1 MLTKSIGEG
10 GKAQRMFNQS
20 TYKAM
25 KRFLVV
31 MLLALPMLGASAQNV
46 KQEKL
51 DSFLVVMPQSFFER
65 LSASYNLAVGLQN
78 KQTTP
83 LMTGV
88 DFGFEVLPRLRVI
101 LEADYTV
108 GLRSVDGNRTF
119 DGAFTLGGGLSYR
132 LFGGKGYTKPAQA
145 KDALELQFTAGG
157 SVGKMDWKQN
167 YYDFRLLYTTRHRL
181 SICTPFM
188 GLGYRYVNS
197 HAAGMKNYGGV
208 YATIG
213 MRF

>member
-1 MLTKSIGEG
+1 MLTKGIGEG
-10 GKAQRMFNQS
+10 GKTQKMFNQS

-31 MLLALPMLGASAQNV
+31 LLLALPMLGASAQNV
-46 KQEKL
+46 KQEKS
-51 DSFLVVMPQSFFER
+51 DSFLVVMPQSFFDR
-65 LSASYNLAVGLQN
+65 LSASYNFSLGLQN
-78 KQTTP
+78 KNTTP
-83 LMTGV
+83 LMMGV
-88 DFGFEVLPRLRVI
+88 DFGYEVLPRLRVI
-101 LEADYTV
+101 FKMDYAMA
-108 GLRSVDGNRTF
+108 LRSVKGVRTY
-119 DGAFTLGGGLSYR
+119 DDALLLGGGLSYR
-132 LFGGKGYTKPAQA
+132 LFGGKGYTQPAQA

-167 YYDFRLLYTTRHRL
+167 YYDFGLLYTTRHRL

-188 GLGYRYVNS
+188 WLGYRYVNS

>member
-1 MLTKSIGEG
+1 MLTKGIGEG
-10 GKAQRMFNQS
+10 GKTQKMFNQS

-31 MLLALPMLGASAQNV
+31 LLLALPMLGASAQNV
-46 KQEKL
+46 KQEKS
-51 DSFLVVMPQSFFER
+51 DSFLVVMPQSFFDR
-65 LSASYNLAVGLQN
+65 LSASYNFSLGLQN
-78 KQTTP
+78 KNTTP
-83 LMTGV
+83 LMMGV
-88 DFGFEVLPRLRVI
+88 DFGYEVLPRLRVI
-101 LEADYTV
+101 FKMDYAMA
-108 GLRSVDGNRTF
+108 LRSVKGVRTY
-119 DGAFTLGGGLSYR
+119 DDALLLGGGLSYR
-132 LFGGKGYTKPAQA
+132 LFGGKGYTQPAQA

-167 YYDFRLLYTTRHRL
+167 YYDFGLLYTTRHRL

>member
-1 MLTKSIGEG
+1 MLTKGVGEG

-31 MLLALPMLGASAQNV
+31 LLLALPMLGASAQNV

-65 LSASYNLAVGLQN
+65 LSASYNFSLGLQN
-78 KQTTP
+78 KNTTP
-83 LMTGV
+83 LMMGV
-88 DFGFEVLPRLRVI
+88 DFGYEVLPRLRVI
-101 LEADYTV
+101 FKMDYAMA
-108 GLRSVDGNRTF
+108 LRSVKGVRTY
-119 DGAFTLGGGLSYR
+119 DDALLLGGGLSYR
-132 LFGGKGYTKPAQA
+132 LFGGKGYTQPAQA

-167 YYDFRLLYTTRHRL
+167 YYDFGLLYTTRHRL
-181 SICTPFM
+181 SICTPILDWVTDM
-188 GLGYRYVNS
+188 STRMLQ
-197 HAAGMKNYGGV
+197 A
-208 YATIG
+208 
-213 MRF
+213 

>member
-1 MLTKSIGEG
+1 MLTKGIGKG

-31 MLLALPMLGASAQNV
+31 LLLALPMLGASAQNV

-65 LSASYNLAVGLQN
+65 LSASYNFSLGLQN
-78 KQTTP
+78 KNTTP
-83 LMTGV
+83 LMMGV
-88 DFGFEVLPRLRVI
+88 DFGYEVLPRLRVI
-101 LEADYTV
+101 FKMDYAMA
-108 GLRSVDGNRTF
+108 LRSVKGVRTY
-119 DGAFTLGGGLSYR
+119 DDALLLGGGLSYR
-132 LFGGKGYTKPAQA
+132 LFGGKGYTQPAQA

-167 YYDFRLLYTTRHRL
+167 YYDFGLLYTTRHRL
-181 SICTPFM
+181 SICTPIL

>member
-1 MLTKSIGEG
+1 
-10 GKAQRMFNQS
+10 
-20 TYKAM
+20 
-25 KRFLVV
+25 

-65 LSASYNLAVGLQN
+65 LSASYNFSLGLQN
-78 KQTTP
+78 KNTTP
-83 LMTGV
+83 LMMGV
-88 DFGFEVLPRLRVI
+88 DFGYEVLPRLRVI
-101 LEADYTV
+101 FKMDYAMA
-108 GLRSVDGNRTF
+108 LRSVDGNRTF

-132 LFGGKGYTKPAQA
+132 LFGGKGYTQPAQA

-157 SVGKMDWKQN
+157 SVGKVDWKQN
-167 YYDFRLLYTTRHRL
+167 YYDFGLLYTTRHRL

>member
-1 MLTKSIGEG
+1 
-10 GKAQRMFNQS
+10 
-20 TYKAM
+20 M

-31 MLLALPMLGASAQNV
+31 LLLTLPMLGASAQNV

-65 LSASYNLAVGLQN
+65 MSSSYNFAVGLQN
-78 KQTTP
+78 KKTTP
-83 LMTGV
+83 LMVGV

-101 LEADYTV
+101 FEADYTA
-108 GLRSVDGNRTF
+108 GLRSVDGHRTY

-132 LFGGKGYTKPAQA
+132 LFGGKGYSEPLQE

-157 SVGKMDWKQN
+157 SVGKPDWKQN
-167 YYDFRLLYTTRHRL
+167 YYDFGLLYTTRHRPSL
-181 SICTPFM
+181 CKPIF
-188 GLGYRYVNS
+188 GLGYRYINS
-197 HAAGMKNYGGV
+197 HAAGMKNYGSV

>member
-1 MLTKSIGEG
+1 
-10 GKAQRMFNQS
+10 
-20 TYKAM
+20 M

-31 MLLALPMLGASAQNV
+31 LLLALPMLGASAQNV

-51 DSFLVVMPQSFFER
+51 DSFMVVMPQSFFER
-65 LSASYNLAVGLQN
+65 LSASCNLSVGLQN
-78 KQTTP
+78 KNTTP
-83 LMTGV
+83 LMMGV
-88 DFGFEVLPRLRVI
+88 DFGYEVLPRLRV
-101 LEADYTV
+101 LFKMDYAMA
-108 GLRSVDGNRTF
+108 LRSVEGVRTY
-119 DGAFTLGGGLSYR
+119 DNALLLGGGLSYR
-132 LFGGKGYTKPAQA
+132 LFGGKGYTQPAQA

-167 YYDFRLLYTTRHRL
+167 YYDFGLLYTTRHRL
-181 SICTPFM
+181 SICTPIL

>member
-1 MLTKSIGEG
+1 MLTKGIGEG
-10 GKAQRMFNQS
+10 GKTQRMFNQS

-31 MLLALPMLGASAQNV
+31 LLLALPMLGASAQNV
-46 KQEKL
+46 KQEKS

-65 LSASYNLAVGLQN
+65 LSASYNFSLGLQN
-78 KQTTP
+78 KNTTP
-83 LMTGV
+83 LMMGV
-88 DFGFEVLPRLRVI
+88 DFGYEVLPRLRVI
-101 LEADYTV
+101 FKMDYAMA
-108 GLRSVDGNRTF
+108 LRSVKGVRTY
-119 DGAFTLGGGLSYR
+119 DDALLLGGGLSYR
-132 LFGGKGYTKPAQA
+132 LFGGKGYTQPVQA

-167 YYDFRLLYTTRHRL
+167 YYDFGLLYTTRHRL

>member
-1 MLTKSIGEG
+1 
-10 GKAQRMFNQS
+10 
-20 TYKAM
+20 
-25 KRFLVV
+25 

-51 DSFLVVMPQSFFER
+51 DSFLVVMPQSFFDR
-65 LSASYNLAVGLQN
+65 MSASYNLAVGLQN

-108 GLRSVDGNRTF
+108 GLRNVDGNRTF

-167 YYDFRLLYTTRHRL
+167 YYDFGLLYTTRHRL
-181 SICTPFM
+181 SICTPIL

>member
-1 MLTKSIGEG
+1 
-10 GKAQRMFNQS
+10 
-20 TYKAM
+20 M

-31 MLLALPMLGASAQNV
+31 MLLALPMLGASAQSV

-51 DSFLVVMPQSFFER
+51 DSFLVVVPQSFFNR
-65 LSASYNLAVGLQN
+65 LSGSYNFSVGLQN
-78 KQTTP
+78 KKTTP
-83 LMTGV
+83 LMMGV
-88 DFGFEVLPRLRVI
+88 DLGFEVLPRLRVI
-101 LEADYTV
+101 FRTDYVV
-108 GLRSVDGNRTF
+108 GLHSVNGNRTY

-132 LFGGKGYTKPAQA
+132 LFGGKGYTESVKE

-157 SVGKMDWKQN
+157 SVGKPDWKQN
-167 YYDFRLLYTTRHRL
+167 YYDFGVLYTTRYRL
-181 SICTPFM
+181 SSCKPIF

-197 HAAGMKNYGGV
+197 HAAGLKNYGGV